1 MCAYSFDRIR
11 GFHENH
17 NVLVFFPPESA
28 EQSLVLLVYDPT
40 SPSASPSPVEKAK
53 NLEDVEKELLKMA
66 KDAADVKTQ
75 TITVEKKWHDAV
87 VGNNGTTLNAII
99 GEDKTLSVK
108 VGAEVGDASTE
119 DVILVR
125 GASADVDRAVK
136 EILKI
141 VEDAKNDAVVSSYS
155 TEFDIDR
162 EYVGRIVG
170 AQGAAVNK
178 LRDTLGVKIDF
189 SDDSDDKEQVVGKKK
204 KVVHQ
209 KSHVKIT
216 GRKENVEEAKKRIL
230 TQVDRLADE
239 TQEVLKIPHQ
249 YHSGLIGQSGKYVIR
264 LEEKYGVKV
273 IFPREENG
281 EARTRE
287 QLKPDEVLVKGGR
300 KGVAGAKAELLDVSM
315 RLCHWLSLRLTRC
328 TRPLSSRRRRTTS
341 LRSRSQ
347 PGLSRVS

>member
-1 MCAYSFDRIR
+1 MTGRIR
-11 GFHENH
+11 GFHEAH

-40 SPSASPSPVEKAK
+40 TPSASPSPVEKAK
-53 NLEDVEKELLKMA
+53 NLDDVEKEIQKMA

-87 VGNNGTTLNAII
+87 VGKNGTTLNAII

-108 VGAEVGDASTE
+108 VGADVGDASTE

-141 VEDAKNDAVVSSYS
+141 AEDAKNDAVVSSYS

-170 AQGAAVNK
+170 SQGASVNK

-189 SDDSDDKEQVVGKKK
+189 TDDPDDKEQVVGKKK
-204 KVVHQ
+204 KAVHQ
-209 KSHVKIT
+209 KSHIKIT

-239 TQEVLKIPHQ
+239 TQEVLKISHQ

-264 LEEKYGVKV
+264 LEDKYGVK
-273 IFPREENG
+273 ITFPREEHG
-281 EARTRE
+281 EAKTRE

-300 KGVAGAKAELLDVSM
+300 KGVAGAKAELLDVST
-315 RLCHWLSLRLTRC
+315 RLLGC
-328 TRPLSSRRRRTTS
+328 PM
-341 LRSRSQ
+341 Q
-347 PGLSRVS
+347 F

>member
-1 MCAYSFDRIR
+1 MRVRRILLTCGRDRIR
-11 GFHENH
+11 GFRENH

-75 TITVEKKWHDAV
+75 IITVEKKWHDVV
-87 VGNNGTTLNAII
+87 VGRNGTTLNAII

-108 VGAEVGDASTE
+108 IGAEVGDASTE

-141 VEDAKNDAVVSSYS
+141 VEDAKNDAVISSYS

-170 AQGAAVNK
+170 AQGAGVNK

-189 SDDSDDKEQVVGKKK
+189 NDEPDDKEQIAGKKK
-204 KVVHQ
+204 KAVHQ
-209 KSHVKIT
+209 KAHVKIT
-216 GRKENVEEAKKRIL
+216 GRKENVEEAKRRIL

-249 YHSGLIGQSGKYVIR
+249 YHSGLIGQNGKYVIR

-281 EARTRE
+281 EAKTRE

-300 KGVAGAKAELLDVSM
+300 KGVAGAKAELLDVS
-315 RLCHWLSLRLTRC
+315 
-328 TRPLSSRRRRTTS
+328 TS
-341 LRSRSQ
+341 HL
-347 PGLSRVS
+347 GY